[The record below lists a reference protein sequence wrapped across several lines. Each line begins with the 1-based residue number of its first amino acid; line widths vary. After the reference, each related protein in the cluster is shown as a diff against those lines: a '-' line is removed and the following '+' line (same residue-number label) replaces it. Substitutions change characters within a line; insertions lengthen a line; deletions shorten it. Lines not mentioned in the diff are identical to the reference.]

1 MNCPSRTDEVPDRGW
16 NQSPPALAADLTTRS
31 DLNGIA
37 NLRLQ
42 RDHLESDAVDRHEP
56 LDKEILDHERNLA
69 VTHTLTAFA
78 DDTGGLERCTD
89 KQPQLMT
96 HGSPERQAANPPGVT
111 AGLIRRSG
119 QILLKFS
126 KFIGPGFMV
135 SVAYIDPGNYSTD
148 VAAGA
153 SNRFRLLF
161 VVLLSNIF
169 AIILQALAVR
179 LGTITGLNLAE
190 HCRLF
195 LPKWLNI
202 SLYILAEAAII
213 ATDIAEVIGSAIALN
228 LLLKIP
234 IVAGCALTLVDVL
247 LILLFYNPSGSM
259 RRLRAFEFC
268 IVALVLAVVICFC
281 IQLSL
286 ISNTSVGEVFMG
298 YLPSSAVIEGQGLY
312 LSCGILGATVMPHS
326 LYLGSGMVQA
336 RLRAFDKKAKLTSL
350 ASNESLPPLE
360 YNTGGHVF
368 HASTNSQSV
377 NQEPDPTSAQ
387 DYYKPSLAAIKSC
400 LNYSTAELAL
410 SLSLFALFVN
420 SAILIVAG
428 ASLSNSPSAES
439 ASLFGI
445 HDLLSST
452 IAPAAGIIFALALLF
467 SGTSAGIIC
476 TIAGQMVSEGA
487 LKWRITPWL
496 RRLVTRCISITPSIV
511 IAAAVGQ
518 EGLTAALN
526 GSQVALSIILPFLS
540 APLIYFTCR
549 NKYMT
554 VGTMECA
561 IRDETA
567 SRSQEGVGMRNH
579 WFMSVIAI
587 GVWLLITIMNVALLV
602 LLGLGKA

>member
-1 MNCPSRTDEVPDRGW
+1 MNCPSRTDELPDDGW
-16 NQSPPALAADLTTRS
+16 NQNPPALAADLTTRS

-42 RDHLESDAVDRHEP
+42 RDHLEPDTVERQEP
-56 LDKEILDHERNLA
+56 PEKEIHGLA
-69 VTHTLTAFA
+69 RESGVVRTTTAS
-78 DDTGGLERCTD
+78 TGRAGGPKASTD
-89 KQPQLMT
+89 VKP
-96 HGSPERQAANPPGVT
+96 PNIVAAF
-111 AGLIRRSG
+111 LRRSG

-135 SVAYIDPGNYSTD
+135 SVAYIDPGNYSTG

-153 SNRFRLLF
+153 SDRFRLLF

-169 AIILQALAVR
+169 AIILQVLAVR
-179 LGTITGLNLAE
+179 LGTVTGLDLAE

-202 SLYILAEAAII
+202 FLYILAEAAII

-234 IVAGCALTLVDVL
+234 IAAGCALTLVDVL

-268 IVALVLAVVICFC
+268 IVALVLAVVVCFC

-298 YLPSSAVIEGQGLY
+298 YLPSSAVVEGQGLY

-326 LYLGSGMVQA
+326 LYLGSGMVRA
-336 RLRAFDKKAKLTSL
+336 RLHAFDEKAKLITP
-350 ASNESLPPLE
+350 ASRESLPQID
-360 YNTGGHVF
+360 NDGAHRVSN
-368 HASTNSQSV
+368 ASASSQVV
-377 NQEPDPTSAQ
+377 NQEQNLPPDT
-387 DYYKPSLAAIKSC
+387 DYYKPSLAAINSC
-400 LNYSTAELAL
+400 LNYSTVELAL
-410 SLSLFALFVN
+410 SLSVFALFVN

-428 ASLSNSPSAES
+428 ASLSNNPDAAS

-445 HDLLSST
+445 HDLLAST
-452 IAPAAGIIFALALLF
+452 IAPAAGTIFALALLF

-476 TIAGQMVSEGA
+476 TIAGQMISEGA
-487 LKWRITPWL
+487 LNWSLAPWL
-496 RRLVTRCISITPSIV
+496 RRLITRCISITPSII
-511 IAAAVGQ
+511 IAGAVGQ
-518 EGLTAALN
+518 EGFTAALN
-526 GSQVALSIILPFLS
+526 GTQVALSIILPFVS

-554 VGTMECA
+554 VGTRGCA
-561 IRDETA
+561 ISGETI
-567 SRSQEGVGMRNH
+567 SSIQGSVGMRNH
-579 WFMSVIAI
+579 WILSVMAVC
-587 GVWLLITIMNVALLV
+587 VWLVITIMNVSLLV
-602 LLGLGKA
+602 FLGLGQG